1 MAFKFLGEAV
11 DFVGEL
17 VDKSVMRHCTFE
29 NDTKYQVEVL
39 AHDGTYCVEP
49 GTSDSFQ
56 VVTGFSFDLVMKL
69 PGEEAKINFPSR
81 EFGNRTHRI
90 STIFDK
96 YVRGF
101 EIKVIG
107 ASSHWSFSF
116 NHHGGF
122 EMKLSSKVI
131 TKNSWRNMQESSVE
145 AEAKVGGMI
154 KAIEMSASFKHY
166 TKRSRVEEYE
176 EEITR
181 SREFTV
187 KDECYIW
194 QEVIVVKTNQQSPF
208 DELTIPTAHTEM
220 TSTPKEPPRSKLV
233 YCK

>member
-1 MAFKFLGEAV
+1 MSSIFK
-11 DFVGEL
+11 
-17 VDKSVMRHCTFE
+17 
-29 NDTKYQVEVL
+29 
-39 AHDGTYCVEP
+39 
-49 GTSDSFQ
+49 
-56 VVTGFSFDLVMKL
+56 
-69 PGEEAKINFPSR
+69 
-81 EFGNRTHRI
+81 
-90 STIFDK
+90 K

-107 ASSHWSFSF
+107 ASSHWNFSF

-122 EMKLSSKVI
+122 EVKLSSKVI
-131 TKNSWRNMQESSVE
+131 TKNSWGNMQESGVE

-166 TKRSRVEEYE
+166 TKRSSVEEYE

-187 KDECYIW
+187 KDACYIW
-194 QEVIVVKTNQQSPF
+194 QEVIVVKTNQPSPF